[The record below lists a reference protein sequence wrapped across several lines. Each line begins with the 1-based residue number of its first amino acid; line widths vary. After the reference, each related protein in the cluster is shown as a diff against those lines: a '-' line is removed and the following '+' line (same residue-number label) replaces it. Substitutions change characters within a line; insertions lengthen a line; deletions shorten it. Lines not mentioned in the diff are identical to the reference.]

1 MDKDLVLSRIWA
13 AAYAGEDVEKSD
25 FKLPISF
32 TEPSSYQEIK
42 QQAERDHLLPSNIP
56 SHQWLDKSQEF
67 FDRDRDYS
75 TLLLAEP
82 SPASIALEMTRRD
95 VRGDI
100 GGYRERSLRAATTS
114 ATSAVLTSKN
124 STSFSRAPGKR
135 SEFVRGKA
143 GFFPFTPGGLDK
155 EELKNPSALE
165 KEKEELGLEEVD
177 LVHTLEKELSIG
189 SDERL
194 LTVPPGFQ
202 RGMFTEE
209 DSAEALQAANGGAG
223 RSIFSIEEM
232 LNDEGINGDDQALL
246 EPAVNPLRPKPV
258 EHEEPSQ
265 HEENHEAEA
274 TSTTETAPTSSEE
287 PAQAIDSLLPTAAP
301 KLPVPKR
308 PVAGAGTKRE
318 WAHVIDVNLPFD
330 DFYEK
335 VPEMAHQF
343 PFELDTFQKRA
354 VYHLEKGESVFVAAH
369 TSAGKTV
376 VAEYAIALAA
386 RHMTKAIYTS
396 PIKALSNQKF
406 RDFKGTFDEVGL
418 LTGDVQ
424 INPEASCLIMTTEI
438 LRSMLYR
445 GADLIRDVEFVIFDE
460 VHYVNDFERGVVWE
474 EVIIMLPAH
483 VTLILLS
490 ATVPNTKEFADWV
503 GRTKKKDIYVIS
515 TPKRPVPLEHHLYA
529 NKDVYKI
536 VDAKGSWLQL
546 GYKDASD
553 AMRKKDKDIKA
564 PAQRGG
570 FAPRGGSRAGGWR
583 NDKQD
588 KNLFTHLVGYLNK
601 RKCLPVV
608 IFTFSK
614 KKCEENASG
623 LSSTDLM
630 SSSEKSEVHVFIERS
645 LVRLRGSDRDLP
657 QVHRMRDL
665 LSRGIA
671 VHHSG
676 LLPIIKEMV
685 EILFARG
692 LVKVLFAT
700 ETFAMGVNMPARTV
714 VFSGIRK
721 HDGTN
726 FRELLPGE
734 YTQMSGRAGRRGL
747 DATGLV
753 IIAFAGDEPPGEIV
767 LKEMILGKPTKLKSQ
782 FRLTYNMILNLLRV
796 EALRVEEMIK
806 RSFSENSAQKALPEK
821 QELFIQNAKSIEQMP
836 KLDCTICN
844 GDIEEFYNQSSKVLT
859 INSKLMELIVHSAFG
874 SKALSSGRI
883 VVLNSTFHRNT
894 LAVVIKP
901 VNQQTTQDKSYWCLI
916 LQKSQEGTTEST
928 EEKTTPLPIMRL
940 KTPDSAMCTQV
951 VEPISYKEISTITNS
966 AIRINETAI
975 LEMNDTREMARVRQ
989 ELLRYAAEVEDS
1001 QTGLVKEYDWSKI
1014 KTLEFQEALRER
1026 MRLVERILTFQC
1038 NKCPD
1043 LNAHYGIIHNER
1055 VLRLKLEELKHT
1067 ISDQNLELLPDYH
1080 QRVNVLKE
1088 LRYLDPESSTVQL
1101 KGRVACEINT
1111 ADELILTELIFDNML
1126 ADFEPEEIVALLSCF
1141 VFQEKNASEPSL
1153 TSKLS
1158 QGRDMILALEQR
1170 MAEVQH
1176 AHGLTSA
1183 TAPGESALKFALVE
1197 AVYEWAKGM
1206 TFKQITELTDVQ
1218 EGSIVRTIHRLDET
1232 CNEVKSAARMIGD
1245 ASLYTKMD
1253 VASQAIKRDIV
1264 FAASLRGCYRAGVT
1278 DALFYNDSLG
1288 TFEHEVNRRPAI
1300 KDAVKKA
1307 LEVGYRHIDTAWYY
1321 ETEQYVGEGIREAKV
1336 PRREIFVTTKLWNSF
1351 HKPEDVRPALED
1363 SLKNLGLEYVDLY
1376 LLHFP
1381 IAFDPKDDPFTTSPK
1396 AVDIDY
1402 LETWRAMEDLLTTDK
1417 VKALGVSNFSQP
1429 QLERLLQHC
1438 RQPPQVL
1445 QTEIH
1450 PQLPENELIEFCKR
1464 NQIHVTAFAPLGSF
1478 RSQLLDNPTI
1488 IKVAQKHNIEPAAVL
1503 LSWGLQR
1510 GTSVIPKSALP
1521 KHIEVN
1527 LRDIVH
1533 LDKDD
1538 IHMINSINKDG
1549 ENTRRYWDMEAT
1561 WGINIFGYKV

>member
-1 MDKDLVLSRIWA
+1 MDKESVLSRIWA
-13 AAYAGEDVEKSD
+13 AAYAGQDVAKGD
-25 FKLPISF
+25 F
-32 TEPSSYQEIK
+32 EEIK
-42 QQAERDHLLPSNIP
+42 QQAERDHLLPSNTP
-56 SHQWLDKSQEF
+56 SLQWLDKSQEF

-75 TLLLAEP
+75 TLLVAEP
-82 SPASIALEMTRRD
+82 SPASVALEMTRLD
-95 VRGDI
+95 VRGEI
-100 GGYRERSLRAATTS
+100 GGYRERSLRASTTS
-114 ATSAVLTSKN
+114 ATSAVLTAKN
-124 STSFSRAPGKR
+124 STSFSRAPGRR

-143 GFFPFTPGGLDK
+143 GFFPFTPGGLDQ
-155 EELKNPSALE
+155 EELKNPLALE
-165 KEKEELGLEEVD
+165 REKEELGLEEVD
-177 LVHTLEKELSIG
+177 LVHTLAQDLSIG
-189 SDERL
+189 SDDTL
-194 LTVPPGFQ
+194 LTIPPGFQ

-209 DSAEALQAANGGAG
+209 DSEEARLVANGGTK
-223 RSIFSIEEM
+223 SIFSIEEM
-232 LNDEGINGDDQALL
+232 LNDEGIDGDDQSLL
-246 EPAVNPLRPKPV
+246 DPVVNPLQSKASELKQQEEDHTVEETPV
-258 EHEEPSQ
+258 AQVAH
-265 HEENHEAEA
+265 
-274 TSTTETAPTSSEE
+274 APLDESV
-287 PAQAIDSLLPTAAP
+287 QAIDNLLPTAAP

-308 PVAGAGTKRE
+308 VVAGAGTKRE
-318 WAHVIDVNLPFD
+318 WAHVIDVNAPFD

-376 VAEYAIALAA
+376 VAEYAIALAG

-460 VHYVNDFERGVVWE
+460 VHYVNDLERGVVWE

-529 NKDVYKI
+529 NKEIYKI
-536 VDAKGSWLQL
+536 VDARSSWLQL
-546 GYKDASD
+546 GYKEASE
-553 AMRKKDKDIKA
+553 AMRKKDKEVK
-564 PAQRGG
+564 PQSQRGG
-570 FAPRGGSRAGGWR
+570 RGGFVVQPRGGSNARGGGWR

-588 KNLFTHLVGYLNK
+588 KNLFTHLVGYLHK
-601 RKCLPVV
+601 KKCLPVV
-608 IFTFSK
+608 VFTFSK

-721 HDGTN
+721 HDGTS

-753 IIAFAGDEPPGEIV
+753 IIACAGDEPPGEIV
-767 LKEMILGKPTKLKSQ
+767 LKEMLLGKPTKLKSQ

-821 QELFIQNAKSIEQMP
+821 QEQFVQSAKTIEQMP

-844 GDIEEFYNQSSKVLT
+844 SDIEEFYNLSSKVLT
-859 INSKLMELIVHSAFG
+859 IGTQLMGMIVHTAFG
-874 SKALSSGRI
+874 SKALSPGRV
-883 VVLNSTFHRNT
+883 VVLNSSFHRNT
-894 LAVVIKP
+894 LAVVVKP
-901 VNQQTTQDKSYWCLI
+901 VNQKTTVDKSFWCLI
-916 LQKSQEGTTEST
+916 LQNSQDSAEETA
-928 EEKTTPLPIMRL
+928 EEKTTPLPITRL
-940 KTPDSAMCTQV
+940 KTPDSATCTQV
-951 VEPISYKEISTITNS
+951 VEAVPYKEISTITDT
-966 AIRINETAI
+966 AIRIDEDAL
-975 LEMNDTREMARVRQ
+975 LEKNDIREMTRVRQ

-1001 QTGLVKEYDWSKI
+1001 KTGLGKEYDWSKV
-1014 KTLEFQEALRER
+1014 KTLEFQESLRER
-1026 MRLVERILTFQC
+1026 KRYIDRILTFQC

-1043 LNAHYGIIHNER
+1043 LSAHYGMIHNER
-1055 VLRLKLEELKHT
+1055 VLRNKLDELKHT

-1141 VFQEKNASEPSL
+1141 VFQEKNASAPSL
-1153 TSKLS
+1153 TGKLS

-1170 MAEVQH
+1170 MAEIQY
-1176 AHGLTSA
+1176 AQGLTSS
-1183 TAPGESALKFALVE
+1183 TPPGESALKFGLVE

-1218 EGSIVRTIHRLDET
+1218 
-1232 CNEVKSAARMIGD
+1232 EVKSAARMIGD

-1264 FAASLRGCYRAGVT
+1264 FAASLAR
-1278 DALFYNDSLG
+1278 
-1288 TFEHEVNRRPAI
+1288 
-1300 KDAVKKA
+1300 A
-1307 LEVGYRHIDTAWYY
+1307 LERAQLQD
-1321 ETEQYVGEGIREAKV
+1321 
-1336 PRREIFVTTKLWNSF
+1336 L
-1351 HKPEDVRPALED
+1351 DV
-1363 SLKNLGLEYVDLY
+1363 
-1376 LLHFP
+1376 
-1381 IAFDPKDDPFTTSPK
+1381 DDYT
-1396 AVDIDY
+1396 
-1402 LETWRAMEDLLTTDK
+1402 
-1417 VKALGVSNFSQP
+1417 
-1429 QLERLLQHC
+1429 H
-1438 RQPPQVL
+1438 
-1445 QTEIH
+1445 
-1450 PQLPENELIEFCKR
+1450 
-1464 NQIHVTAFAPLGSF
+1464 
-1478 RSQLLDNPTI
+1478 
-1488 IKVAQKHNIEPAAVL
+1488 
-1503 LSWGLQR
+1503 
-1510 GTSVIPKSALP
+1510 
-1521 KHIEVN
+1521 
-1527 LRDIVH
+1527 
-1533 LDKDD
+1533 
-1538 IHMINSINKDG
+1538 
-1549 ENTRRYWDMEAT
+1549 
-1561 WGINIFGYKV
+1561 